1 MQPHAMQ
8 SLRSRPAFQR
18 YFMWLLCLAFLLPV
32 AQVAAAWHGL
42 SHASADASVNAGLNV
57 SLNVSGGASGATKEA
72 AHAKRS
78 LPHQAHCDL
87 CLTASAVSGGALPGP
102 LQAFVPSVDSHPAPQ
117 TLSAEVWVAAR
128 AHAYRSRAPPPA
140 LL

>member
-1 MQPHAMQ
+1 MQ

-32 AQVAAAWHGL
+32 AQVTAAWHGL
-42 SHASADASVNAGLNV
+42 SHASADAGLNA
-57 SLNVSGGASGATKEA
+57 SGVASGATKEA
-72 AHAKRS
+72 SDAKRS
-78 LPHQAHCDL
+78 LPHQTHCDL
-87 CLTASAVSGGALPGP
+87 CLTASAVSGGALPGTSP
-102 LQAFVPSVDSHPAPQ
+102 AFVPSVDGHPAPQ
-117 TLSAEVWVAAR
+117 TLSAEVWVAAS